1 MKRVLIATT
10 NNDKFDVVKRMFE
23 ATIFPKDEFKI
34 DSLKTLNIQLIDEEE
49 IGDNSDRARQKAI
62 SASKQLKDYDF
73 DYIVGLDD
81 AIFLKGELR
90 PNVKDYLTKL
100 LYENYLAEGEEY
112 AFNRAYCFVDK
123 EGNEQLITATIPYIY
138 RSTDNA
144 VIKECSY
151 PLSKVAIPLGY
162 DKPIDELSSEEEL
175 NYYLKYVKEALEKI
189 NID

>member
-10 NNDKFDVVKRMFE
+10 NNDKYDVVKRMFE

-34 DSLKTLNIQLIDEEE
+34 DSLKTLNIKLIDEEE

-100 LYENYLAEGEEY
+100 LYENYLDEGEEY